1 MKKALVI
8 VDMQNDFVTGV
19 FANPIAESIAP
30 YIREYAMHFDGDIF
44 FTQDTHLE
52 PMYNVAPSIEEVKL
66 PAHCIFQSAG
76 WDIVPELKEIKGKI
90 KFITKSEFG
99 SFDLASEIESG
110 DYDEVQLCG
119 VCTDICV
126 LSNVVT
132 IQTIAPCTKV
142 VVLENLCAGSSE
154 EAELA
159 AFTVM
164 EKSLL
169 VELRTV

>member
-30 YIREYAMHFDGDIF
+30 YIREYATHFDGDIF

-52 PMYNVAPSIEEVKL
+52 PMYNVAPSVEEIKL
-66 PAHCIFQSAG
+66 PAHCIFQSKG
-76 WDIVPELKEIKGKI
+76 WDIVLELKGIKGE
-90 KFITKSEFG
+90 FFPKSEFG
-99 SFDLASEIESG
+99 SLDLGHEIARGE
-110 DYDEVQLCG
+110 YDEVQICG

-159 AFTVM
+159 AFTIM

>member
-19 FANPIAESIAP
+19 FANPIAESIVP
-30 YIREYAMHFDGDIF
+30 YIKEYAMHFDGDIF

-52 PMYNVAPSIEEVKL
+52 PMYNSAPSIEEIEL
-66 PAHCIFQSAG
+66 PAHCILQSKG
-76 WDIVPELKEIKGKI
+76 WDIVPELKKI
-90 KFITKSEFG
+90 EGEFIPKSEFG
-99 SFDLASEIESG
+99 SLDLASEIERG
-110 DYDEVQLCG
+110 KYDEVQLCG

-142 VVLENLCAGSSE
+142 VVLENLCAGSNE